1 MAEGA
6 RFTTILEGLELIMGL
21 GIHAEELAAPQRVVV
36 TVRMEVDYPAPPS
49 EDRIEAVLDYDFLR
63 DGIRALVAERHFHL
77 QETLCEAI
85 AALCLADVRVARVTV
100 RSMKPDIYRDAAV
113 GCEIVRGRCNA

>member
-1 MAEGA
+1 MAEGT

-36 TVRMEVDYPAPPS
+36 TVRMEVDYPAAPS

-63 DGIRALVAERHFHL
+63 DGIRGLVADRHFHL

-85 AALCLADVRVARVTV
+85 AALCLADARVSRVTV

-113 GCEIVRGRCNA
+113 GCEIVRGRH